1 MQVEE
6 VRPRGG
12 ETSQD
17 ALRLALTRPR
27 GMDFHFEVVRLISD
41 SPCTFLPVE
50 EFRSSDALAF
60 YRLNFPDVQWQP
72 AQVRYDILAQ
82 MEVVV
87 LYSMDPQSVQTVTA
101 LFPDAQ
107 VRSLVGLWLQEF
119 SDANRRLK
127 DTAPHFYVHIE
138 EHQMLVAL
146 FEQERLRFACAYP
159 VSNDPDRL
167 YYLLAVWKQM
177 GLDGEK
183 HHCTLRGASDVLTA
197 NVRKYVR
204 NVTFLT

>member
-12 ETSQD
+12 ETAYD

-27 GMDFHFEVVRLISD
+27 GMDYHFEVVRLLSD

-60 YRLNFPDVQWQP
+60 YRLNFPDGQWQP
-72 AQVRYDILAQ
+72 AQVHYDILAQ

-87 LYSMDPQSVQTVTA
+87 LYTIDPQSVQTVTS

-107 VRSLVGLWLQEF
+107 VCSLAGLWLQDF
-119 SDANRRLK
+119 ADANRRLK
-127 DTAPHFYVHIE
+127 DAVPHFYVQIE
-138 EHQMLVAL
+138 ERQMLVSL
-146 FEQERLRFACAYP
+146 FEQERLRFACPYP

-167 YYLLAVWKQM
+167 YYLLAAWKQLE
-177 GLDGEK
+177 LDGEK
-183 HHCTLRGASDVLTA
+183 NQCTLRGASDVLTA
-197 NVRKYVR
+197 NVRRYVR
-204 NVTFLT
+204 NVSFLS